1 MPRRAKLPGQYLHC
15 QVLRKEVLK
24 MEKLGYYKPVPCGFT
39 GGWEK
44 YSGEKPLFG
53 GAMGTVFDCYV
64 IIEDGL
70 FKMWYSWRPTNTIVY
85 ATSTDGIHWTLPR
98 VVLT

>member
-1 MPRRAKLPGQYLHC
+1 MHQC
-15 QVLRKEVLK
+15 
-24 MEKLGYYKPVPCGFT
+24 GYYKPVPCGFT

-44 YSGEKPLFG
+44 YDGEKPLIG

-64 IIEDGL
+64 ILEDGL

-85 ATSTDGIHWTLPR
+85 STSTDGIHWSLPR
-98 VVLT
+98 VVLTWDPDSDW